1 MKRYKMSKK
10 EALLQPLM
18 MRRDYGKSED
28 KKKNVTEKDSIEDY
42 DNVKSKKVIE
52 DYDSYR

>member
-1 MKRYKMSKK
+1 MSKK

-28 KKKNVTEKDSIEDY
+28 KKEKSAIEDY
-42 DNVKSKKVIE
+42 DNIRPEEKKVIK
-52 DYDSYR
+52 DYDSHR